1 MLQLRI
7 SAPAALTNDVVEILA
22 EDPAVSSLSLLPS
35 ASVRPPGDLV
45 LADVAREAAN
55 DVIDRLRSLGVHHE
69 GSVHIEPATTWL
81 SQSGFDAERRT
92 PGSSADAVVW
102 ADVVQRSYD
111 ESELNWTYLSFMTL
125 ATLIAGIAIILD

>member
-1 MLQLRI
+1 MLSLRI

-22 EDPAVSSLSLLPS
+22 EDPRSAACGTAVSLGS
-35 ASVRPPGDLV
+35 AARYLV

-55 DVIDRLRSLGVHHE
+55 DVIDRLQSLGVPHE

-81 SQSGFDAERRT
+81 SQSGLDAERRT

-102 ADVVQRSYD
+102 AAVVQRSYD

-125 ATLIAGIAIILD
+125 AT